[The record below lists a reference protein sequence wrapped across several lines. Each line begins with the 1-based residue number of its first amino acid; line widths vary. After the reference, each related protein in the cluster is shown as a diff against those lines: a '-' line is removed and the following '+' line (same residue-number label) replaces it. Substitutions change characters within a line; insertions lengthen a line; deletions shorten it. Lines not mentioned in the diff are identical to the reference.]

1 MKKIIVFSVLWISGL
16 HLSAQV
22 NRANRLFE
30 YRPAPGQFINNPVSG
45 TPEAAVQMLAGTDK
59 LVSLGA
65 FGGSIVLGF
74 EQPVLNDPA
83 NPYGIDFSIFGN
95 AFPGSSEPGV
105 IWVMKDENGNG
116 LPDDSWYEIAGS
128 SHFHPFTSRNYRV
141 TWIRNEDGSA
151 RWNDNLGNTGILLK
165 NEFHAQPYYPD
176 TQYFSEYPQDSVS
189 FTGSLVGHK
198 ADQVNG
204 QIVLPSLAFGYADN
218 RELNRYVSPDQPD
231 NPYTKDIVEGAGG
244 DPVDISWAVDSSGKY
259 IDLDRIHFVK
269 IVTAGLSS
277 LGILG
282 EISTEVTG
290 IVAATPGAASA
301 RENITVIHPH
311 AKTAVVLDTLTLYA
325 DFFKKGRYADVP
337 LGFEVSD
344 VSKALISAEAQFI
357 ALDGGNVEITVTPS
371 GYPDEMAKTSIYIRR
386 PDSLGLKGFESSL
399 PVGSVLKMIPELF
412 DQDRRPIFRR
422 GEWLV
427 ESQNS
432 DIVYFTVIN
441 DTITLKTLR
450 TGTAGFVIRNIR
462 FPWIEKSFQVEIT
475 TTTGPVNVYVSAKT
489 SESNLFAS
497 RWLEVSPN
505 TINPFVE
512 NRAGDYTSPG
522 YVTVAQVV
530 ASILQRAGVN
540 FRFRDDASAS
550 SNLYLYSVE
559 QDGLF
564 AYGWGGRTEPAAY
577 ARGWI
582 VRHNRVNLLHSF
594 DKALVQNGDTLM
606 IYHVPNLL
614 ESWQFSRLTAS
625 SDSIRRGDPV
635 RVRREHA
642 TVTRALTGFITET
655 PPEPFVN
662 QTVGIRGQTGLTATT
677 GQQGDC
683 VLVIDAELPV
693 VIESGT
699 DAVYIAEKVITSVAL
714 PDNHKPVLYPN
725 PVRNEF
731 RIGGVDRAVKL
742 SVADLSGRTV
752 LQREWHP
759 ADGFISAETLDRG
772 LYIIAIEDIN
782 DVVYIKF
789 LKH

>member
-1 MKKIIVFSVLWISGL
+1 MKKLIVISVLWISGL

-22 NRANRLFE
+22 NRATRL
-30 YRPAPGQFINNPVSG
+30 YDYSPAPGQFINNPVSG
-45 TPEAAVQMLAGTDK
+45 TPDAALQMLAGTDK

-74 EQPVLNDPA
+74 EKPVVNDPA
-83 NPYGIDFSIFGN
+83 NPFGIDFTIFGN

-116 LPDDSWYEIAGS
+116 LPDDTWYEIAGS
-128 SHFHPFTSRNYRV
+128 SHLHPLTHRNYRV

-151 RWNDNLGNTGILLK
+151 RWNDNLGNSGTLLK
-165 NEFHAQPYYPD
+165 NEFHSQPYYPH

-189 FTGSLVGHK
+189 FTGTLIGHK
-198 ADQVNG
+198 ADHVNG

-218 RELNRYVSPDQPD
+218 REVNRYVSPDQPD
-231 NPYTKDIVEGAGG
+231 NPYTRDIVEGAGG
-244 DPVDISWAVDSSGKY
+244 DPVDISWAVDGSGKY
-259 IDLDRIHFVK
+259 ADLDRIHFVK
-269 IVTAGLSS
+269 IVTAGLSN

-282 EISTEVTG
+282 EISTELTG
-290 IVAATPGAASA
+290 VVATSPGAASG

-311 AKTAVVLDTLTLYA
+311 SKTVVVHDTLDIPA
-325 DFFKKGRYADVP
+325 DFFRKGRFTEVP
-337 LGFEVSD
+337 LVYEVSD
-344 VSKALISAEAQFI
+344 GSKASLSSEGRFI
-357 ALDGGNVEITVTPS
+357 AIDGGSVDITVTPS
-371 GYPDEMAKTSIYIRR
+371 GYPDEGAKSGIYIRR
-386 PDSLGLKGFESSL
+386 PDSLALQGVESSL
-399 PVGSVLKMIPELF
+399 PVGTVLKMVPVLL
-412 DQDRRPIFRR
+412 DQDNRQILR
-422 GEWLV
+422 GTWLI
-427 ESQNS
+427 ESQDT
-432 DIVYFTVIN
+432 DIIEFTVFN
-441 DTITLKTLR
+441 DTITLETLR
-450 TGTAGFVIRNIR
+450 LGSARFKVRNSR
-462 FPWIEKSFQVEIT
+462 FPGIEKSFQVEVT
-475 TTTGPVNVYVSAKT
+475 AATGPVNVYVTAKT
-489 SESNLFAS
+489 SEFNLFPA
-497 RWLEVSPN
+497 RWIGVEPV

-512 NRAGDYTSPG
+512 NRAGDYASPG

-530 ASILQRAGVN
+530 ASMLQRAGVN

-559 QDGLF
+559 QNGLF
-564 AYGWGGRTEPAAY
+564 TYGWGGRTEPAAY

-594 DKALVQNGDTLM
+594 DKALVQNGDTLVL
-606 IYHVPNLL
+606 YHVPNLL
-614 ESWQFSRLTAS
+614 ESWQFSMLTAS
-625 SDSIRRGDPV
+625 PDSIRRGDPV
-635 RVRREHA
+635 RVRREYA

-677 GQQGDC
+677 DHQGEC
-683 VLVIDAELPV
+683 VFVVDVALPFI
-693 VIESGT
+693 IESGR
-699 DAVYIAEKVITSVAL
+699 DAVYIAEKVITDVVRTAVPQL
-714 PDNHKPVLYPN
+714 VLYPN

-742 SVADLSGRTV
+742 SVTDLSGRTV

-759 ADGFISAETLDRG
+759 ADGFISAETLGRG